1 MNEEIKRILKLV
13 EEGKLTSDQAS
24 DLISAIKDK
33 DSNAEEQPK
42 GSVNRQ
48 LKVIVKSHDG
58 KNVNIKLPMKFV
70 KGIIKAT
77 GKLPVHING
86 DQEIDMNAISEAIEN
101 DICGKIAELN
111 SDNGDFV
118 EVIIE

>member
-13 EEGKLTSDQAS
+13 EEGKITSDQAS
-24 DLISAIKDK
+24 ELISALREKDAAPE
-33 DSNAEEQPK
+33 DHPK
-42 GSVNRQ
+42 SGFNRQ

-58 KNVNIKLPMKFV
+58 KNVNIKLPLKFV

-86 DQEIDMNAISEAIEN
+86 DQKIDMDAISEAIEN
-101 DICGKIAELN
+101 DICGKIVELN
-111 SDNGDFV
+111 SDTGDFV
-118 EVIIE
+118 EVVIE

>member
-13 EEGKLTSDQAS
+13 EEGRLTSDQALE
-24 DLISAIKDK
+24 LISALKEKDAAPE
-33 DSNAEEQPK
+33 DQPK
-42 GSVNRQ
+42 SGFNRQ

-58 KNVNIKLPMKFV
+58 KNVNIKLPLKFV

-86 DQEIDMNAISEAIEN
+86 DQKIDMDAISEAIEN
-101 DICGKIAELN
+101 DICGKIVELN
-111 SDNGDFV
+111 SDTGDFV
-118 EVIIE
+118 EVVIE